1 MFRTFGLFAA
11 LSLAANYF
19 LLMSFLPAV
28 LLLQRRQID
37 PLFRRMFTFDLS
49 VRDRLEFLINLS
61 DELID
66 GHLPAI
72 LIHGRFV
79 WITCFS
85 LLVGCCGWLSA
96 TRLNL
101 PQYNPLQLYIGSN
114 PNEFYDNNAE
124 RLFSFVEGKIALPLT
139 LRLVWGINAIDKSS
153 HFDTREVVQ
162 LKADSKFHVRNADE
176 MRLFAANLLRFRTL
190 YFVQHDAKFWPERLE
205 YIFYKKLPHLFI

>member
-1 MFRTFGLFAA
+1 MKIFYRTFGLFAA
-11 LSLAANYF
+11 LSLVINYI

-49 VRDRLEFLINLS
+49 IRDRFESLIKCT

-66 GHLPAI
+66 SHLPAI
-72 LIHGRFV
+72 LIHGRYI

-85 LLVGCCGWLSA
+85 LLVCCCGWLSA
-96 TRLNL
+96 TSLHL
-101 PQYNPLQLYIGSN
+101 PQYNPLQLYIASN

-124 RLFSFVEGKIALPLT
+124 RLFSFVESKIALPLT
-139 LRLVWGINAIDKSS
+139 IRLVWGISTIDKSS
-153 HFDTREVVQ
+153 HFDTREIVQ
-162 LKADSKFHVRNADE
+162 LKTDPKFHIRNADE
-176 MRLFAANLLRFRTL
+176 MRLFAAQLLRFRTL

-205 YIFYKKLPHLFI
+205 EVNLFL